1 MGQEPAGSKQTFFA
15 SPSPMEA
22 QHKTAEV
29 KEWLKT
35 TTDLPT
41 AKVPSATEEDAAT
54 PPEEGGGEEEEGADR
69 TGVDSKAWNREV
81 AGTAGEEE
89 AEEDNSVIVRRN

>member
-1 MGQEPAGSKQTFFA
+1 
-15 SPSPMEA
+15 MEA

-29 KEWLKT
+29 KEWLRT

-41 AKVPSATEEDAAT
+41 AKVPSETEEDAAT
-54 PPEEGGGEEEEGADR
+54 PPEEGAGEEEAGADG
-69 TGVDSKAWNREV
+69 TGVDNRAWNRDG

-89 AEEDNSVIVRRN
+89 EEEGSSVIVRRN